1 MKPIRFLCF
10 VLPAV
15 LGCSSGPVDLGDP
28 GRDETPQDKGKGSD
42 GNGGSGLDGEIL
54 DAPGN
59 EDPDP
64 AIPPNAPENVLET
77 ATLPEIVQ
85 IRELRLAE
93 GKLYYSALAD
103 DRVSLYRYDI
113 ASKTNALVDRDY
125 GGSPFAADAGG
136 LFYYGLTA
144 APQRKAV
151 VGMPLASTTHVPEW
165 FAGVTT
171 YATAIALDQQKV
183 YWVER
188 GELHTFFRIAHR
200 GTFQSPPTETGAFG
214 PSVPNQNEYFAHIAI
229 DQGVGYAAGDRGR
242 LVKFDLEIATT
253 LLATG
258 GPKNGFAMGSG
269 RLYWVDGTA
278 LKSLAT
284 TAAPETTPSVI
295 GSPLPADTTNVV
307 AGVGPKGVYVL
318 STPVAGGDTGKVL
331 RIDPTTGT
339 PTELAS
345 GLSGLLSGT
354 FLDKSLYFVTSKGVL
369 RLTDE

>member
-1 MKPIRFLCF
+1 MKTVRFLSL
-10 VLPAV
+10 VLPAI
-15 LGCSSGPVDLGDP
+15 LGCSIGRIDLGEP
-28 GRDETPQDKGKGSD
+28 GRGGSSHEN
-42 GNGGSGLDGEIL
+42 GNGGDPNGSGGLEGETL
-54 DAPGN
+54 GAPAK
-59 EDPDP
+59 EDPGT
-64 AIPPNAPENVLET
+64 ATPPNAPENVLET
-77 ATLPEIVQ
+77 ATLPEIAQ
-85 IRELRLAE
+85 IRELRLAG
-93 GKLYYSALAD
+93 GKIYYSALAD

-151 VGMPLASTTHVPEW
+151 VGMPLATTTHAPEW
-165 FAGVTT
+165 FSGVTT

-188 GELHTFFRIAHR
+188 GELHTFFRIAPR
-200 GTFQSPPTETGAFG
+200 GTFQSAPTETAAFG

-295 GSPLPADTTNVV
+295 GSPLPADATNVV

-318 STPVAGGDTGKVL
+318 SIPVAGGDTGKVL
-331 RIDPTTGT
+331 RIDTTTGA

-345 GLSGLLSGT
+345 SLSGLLSGT
-354 FLDKSLYFVTSKGVL
+354 FFDKSLYFVTSKGVL
-369 RLTDE
+369 RLTEE